1 MNVAVVGLS
10 LISSIYTSTPT
21 SGEENSE
28 SIFLQMC
35 KVQKPIGY
43 CEKQYWRQAEH
54 NSFHIFSHFQNDQ
67 GTSQEAQN
75 TLGRGRHCKF
85 TKNVYHRVTACL
97 WVSVV
102 KHRIES
108 VKISPWSLFSSQ
120 HVESWTLIP
129 IITKTHAWF
138 ALHIVCAPLK
148 PYFVVSP
155 SSSPFSPNPFFF
167 GTALQHQHSAA
178 WGRQLY
184 FYIALGIISEIARLS
199 VGTVLWYFAC
209 VCGRASLCVCTCLY
223 KAEKSTV
230 CFLGANLTLWWQLL
244 EKQASH
250 CEL

>member
-1 MNVAVVGLS
+1 
-10 LISSIYTSTPT
+10 
-21 SGEENSE
+21 
-28 SIFLQMC
+28 MC
-35 KVQKPIGY
+35 KVQKPLGY

-54 NSFHIFSHFQNDQ
+54 NSFHIFPYFQNGQ
-67 GTSQEAQN
+67 GTSQEAQT

-102 KHRIES
+102 KHRTES

-120 HVESWTLIP
+120 HVELWTLIP
-129 IITKTHAWF
+129 IITKSHAWF
-138 ALHIVCAPLK
+138 ALHI
-148 PYFVVSP
+148 FVLHW
-155 SSSPFSPNPFFF
+155 NHTLLCLQMHLRLAQTPFFF
-167 GTALQHQHSAA
+167 GTALQHQHAAA
-178 WGRQLY
+178 WGKQLY
-184 FYIALGIISEIARLS
+184 FYIALGIISKIARLS

-209 VCGRASLCVCTCLY
+209 GRASLRACTCLY

-244 EKQASH
+244 GRQESH